1 MNEERQ
7 LTKIVEDQLVING
20 FSLLDHG
27 IGGLRMK
34 KEVAKQKCLTGCCV
48 DCMLLLKLNG
58 EQWGLNNTV

>member
-27 IGGLRMK
+27 IGDLRLK
-34 KEVAKQKCLTGCCV
+34 KEVG
-48 DCMLLLKLNG
+48 
-58 EQWGLNNTV
+58 